1 MSVFSG
7 PEIVNDKLALSFDAG
22 NTKSYLPPASPPTLD
37 FITPARMNGSSVIAN
52 IQAVTRDGYGGFT
65 AVGYDNT
72 VAPIFARSSNG
83 STWTTPVRMNGSF
96 NPAPMVAVTCYQ
108 ATGSMAAVGQ
118 ESQSPFAPLFAYSN
132 DGLTNWTTPAR
143 MGGSSVAANMI
154 DVTVN
159 STGQFVAVGYD
170 SSLAPIF
177 ARSFNGLT
185 WTTPARM
192 NGSSASAQMLGVA
205 VNSSGRFV
213 AVGYGGTPSGPV
225 YAYSADGL
233 TWTTP
238 ARMNGSAV
246 TAIMTSITINS
257 SGIFV
262 AVGYDSSTA
271 PVFATSP
278 DGGLTW
284 TTPARMNGSSV
295 YANMQ
300 SVTVNSSGRFIA
312 VGYDSTNAPLFA
324 TSSDG
329 TTWTTPAR
337 MNGSSVYAQ
346 PQGVAVNSSGV
357 FVAVGSDSSSAPI
370 FANSITTNLAPT
382 AWTDLS
388 GLGNTGTLS
397 TGAITTYNS
406 SNGGSI
412 VFDGTS
418 QYVTSSFA
426 TSSGQAVTYCGWLY
440 STETTA
446 TYRNFVD
453 SITARPMIWWNASG
467 QIEFDAADY
476 TTTTVYRNQWV
487 HVALS
492 KPVNSSSAS
501 YYVNGVLVGTGTQYS
516 TPAVTPTW
524 FNRAAAQ
531 TWKGNS
537 SLIQVYNSALSA
549 SEIKQN
555 FNAQRSRY
563 AL

>member
-1 MSVFSG
+1 MGLSHS
-7 PEIVNDKLALSFDAG
+7 PSIVTNGLVLALDAA
-22 NTKSYLPPASPPTLD
+22 NPKSYSSGAGVFQN
-37 FITPARMNGSSVIAN
+37 FITPARMNGSSTFASMLG
-52 IQAVTRDGYGGFT
+52 VTVNSSGLFV
-65 AVGYDNT
+65 AVGFNNNNYPLYATSVD
-72 VAPIFARSSNG
+72 G
-83 STWTTPVRMNGSF
+83 STWTTPATMNGSTTY
-96 NPAPMVAVTCYQ
+96 AQM
-108 ATGSMAAVGQ
+108 
-118 ESQSPFAPLFAYSN
+118 QS
-132 DGLTNWTTPAR
+132 
-143 MGGSSVAANMI
+143 
-154 DVTVN
+154 VTVN
-159 STGQFVAVGYD
+159 SSGLFVAVGYD
-170 SSLAPIF
+170 SSGA
-177 ARSFNGLT
+177 AVYATSSNGST

-192 NGSSASAQMLGVA
+192 NGSATLANMYSIT

-213 AVGYGGTPSGPV
+213 AVGYDAVSNIPRYATSTDGT
-225 YAYSADGL
+225 
-233 TWTTP
+233 TWTSP
-238 ARMNGSAV
+238 ARIGSGTNAWMFSV
-246 TAIMTSITINS
+246 TVNS
-257 SGIFV
+257 SGLFV
-262 AVGYDSSTA
+262 AVGYDSNVST
-271 PVFATSP
+271 PLYATST
-278 DGGLTW
+278 DGTTW
-284 TTPARMNGSSV
+284 TTPAAINATASYPASITVNSAGLFVLVGVTSSNHPMYATSTNGSTWSTPATMNGSSSSFI
-295 YANMQ
+295 MT